1 MSNPVQQEGKAAAVT
16 FVPGKGVK
24 EETEDEKTVPLLE
37 DEYIMDDE
45 KDTTTPRVQ
54 PKMKIDIYN
63 SVSEEN
69 QHLVKEAG
77 QGGMV
82 VGLLVGG
89 SDWVCFGRVWCRICR
104 PKTERNR
111 QGGTLVRKSDV
122 VGQNK
127 SSTISI
133 WCVPGDQKSHPQL
146 CANVES

>member
-1 MSNPVQQEGKAAAVT
+1 MSHHPVQEEKAAAVT

-69 QHLVKEAG
+69 KHLVKEAG
-77 QGGMV
+77 QVNSM
-82 VGLLVGG
+82 LLLLFLFCYRT
-89 SDWVCFGRVWCRICR
+89 SM
-104 PKTERNR
+104 
-111 QGGTLVRKSDV
+111 
-122 VGQNK
+122 
-127 SSTISI
+127 
-133 WCVPGDQKSHPQL
+133 
-146 CANVES
+146 